1 LKDTW
6 RRGRPI
12 IAASRP
18 DDSDV
23 TIKRRNE
30 KTLLAGTHI
39 LLPHLPAHWTTPLTP
54 PHTISPHDTCTHPP
68 IPHPFESHRI

>member
-1 LKDTW
+1 MKDTW

-18 DDSDV
+18 DDSDT

-30 KTLLAGTHI
+30 KTLLAGT
-39 LLPHLPAHWTTPLTP
+39 PHP
-54 PHTISPHDTCTHPP
+54 PRSLDDAPHSSPHNL
-68 IPHPFESHRI
+68 SA

>member
-1 LKDTW
+1 MKDTW

-18 DDSDV
+18 DDSDM

-30 KTLLAGTHI
+30 KTLLAGT
-39 LLPHLPAHWTTPLTP
+39 PHP
-54 PHTISPHDTCTHPP
+54 PPSPPRSLDDAPHSSPHNL
-68 IPHPFESHRI
+68 SA